1 MSTIKYKVDEYGA
14 EKIVLKEVNGQQK
27 VGCECCDEWLIVDF
41 SGYGVSGSICT
52 PTAGFF
58 AYTGQCWCEGGFY
71 DGESNRQHIETNVGA
86 ARADGVWT
94 SSVNFSVKAHSDE
107 ECDPYQPSGGIC
119 TGNNAGIRSGTLS
132 VTYKGVTKSTDISL
146 VIAEYGTNCSGED
159 VGKTITVYATPLGD
173 GSYFEIV

>member
-1 MSTIKYKVDEYGA
+1 MPTIKYKVDEYGA
-14 EKIVLKEVNGQQK
+14 KKIILKDVDGQQK

-41 SGYGVSGSICT
+41 SGYSVSGSICT

-94 SSVNFSVKAHSDE
+94 SSVNFSVKAHSDQGCE
-107 ECDPYQPSGGIC
+107 EYVSGTNKC
-119 TGNNAGIRSGTLS
+119 SPETSNSGTLS
-132 VTYKGVTKSTDISL
+132 VTYKGVTKSTGISL
-146 VIAEYGTNCSGED
+146 VVAEYGSNCSGED